1 MCREHCARLLKLEYE
16 DKCRGLKEA
25 AQQKGYTEGPDGVLC
40 MTDDDDDISAIANN
54 YYPSAPKGD
63 RLELDEWQKAEIAKL
78 NETYEECLLTLD
90 EVFHKASA
98 PDRAGEVG
106 ISSLYLRM
114 ACNLCSPCLLPFL
127 TALKLSFLN
136 GSAYPAGT
144 WLSLLSDY
152 HGYL

>member
-78 NETYEECLLTLD
+78 NETYEERLLTLD

-114 ACNLCSPCLLPFL
+114 ACNLCSPCLLL
-127 TALKLSFLN
+127 EL
-136 GSAYPAGT
+136 
-144 WLSLLSDY
+144 
-152 HGYL
+152 

>member
-78 NETYEECLLTLD
+78 NETYEERLLTLD

-114 ACNLCSPCLLPFL
+114 ACNLCSSCLLLFL
-127 TALKLSFLN
+127 TALKLSFLI
-136 GSAYPAGT
+136 GSGYPAGT
-144 WLSLLSDY
+144 
-152 HGYL
+152 

>member
-25 AQQKGYTEGPDGVLC
+25 ARQKGYTEGPDGVLC
-40 MTDDDDDISAIANN
+40 VTDDDDINAIANN

-78 NETYEECLLTLD
+78 NETYEERLLTLD

-114 ACNLCSPCLLPFL
+114 ACNLCSSCLLLFL
-127 TALKLSFLN
+127 TALKLSFLI
-136 GSAYPAGT
+136 GSGYPAGT
-144 WLSLLSDY
+144 
-152 HGYL
+152 

>member
-25 AQQKGYTEGPDGVLC
+25 ARQKGYTEGPDGVLC

-78 NETYEECLLTLD
+78 NETYEERLLTLD

-127 TALKLSFLN
+127 TALKLSFLI
-136 GSAYPAGT
+136 GSGYPAGT
-144 WLSLLSDY
+144 
-152 HGYL
+152 